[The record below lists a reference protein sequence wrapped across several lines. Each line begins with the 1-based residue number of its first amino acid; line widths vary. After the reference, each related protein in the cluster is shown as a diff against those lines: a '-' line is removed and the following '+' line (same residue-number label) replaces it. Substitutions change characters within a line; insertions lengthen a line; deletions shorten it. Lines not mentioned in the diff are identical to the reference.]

1 MSDDKYLWRIGSPP
15 PLLDRHSQ
23 TKHAIVEE
31 YVRRYVLT
39 LMSQAHIP
47 ELRLS
52 IIDGFSGGG
61 VYENEDGALTD
72 GSPLLMMR
80 AVREARALLNLE
92 RRIPRNI
99 NVEYSFVDILPDTTA
114 YLQYWLNAKRDGNA
128 IDLADYNQT
137 EVITNDF
144 LQSLPYL
151 VQKIQQRKMGERALF
166 VLDQYCYKDI
176 PLPEIA
182 NILSTLQGA
191 EVVMTFNVDN
201 LTTYLSDHAA
211 NRKSVENIG
220 LDKYIP
226 WTEINLLKATQQQEW
241 RRTLQRHVAHGIKC
255 ETGAKFMTLFFVKP
269 IGINSWGYWLI
280 HLSNKYRAHAVMK
293 TLHWEHAT
301 EFGHELEPGVFVL
314 GYNANK
320 DSDYTGQQTF
330 EFSGAASKDACIN
343 GVMEHFGQ
351 AIFQLNKPTLLS
363 DLFQSCVTNSTAAE
377 KHLMEAIRQLHTSKN
392 VIIVSK
398 NGTVR
403 HTNKT
408 YSLSDTI
415 EPSKQIILINS
426 ELCSNCTR
434 P

>member
-1 MSDDKYLWRIGSPP
+1 MSDDKYFWQVGSPP

-39 LMSQAHIP
+39 LMAPAHIP

-52 IIDGFSGGG
+52 IIDGFCGGG
-61 VYENEDGALTD
+61 CYQAEDGGLAD

-80 AVREARALLNLE
+80 AVREARMLLNQE
-92 RRIPRNI
+92 RRIPRNV
-99 NVEYSFVDILPDTTA
+99 NVEYSFVDILPDTTKH
-114 YLQYWLNAKRDGNA
+114 LQHWLDAKREENA
-128 IDLADYNQT
+128 IDLIDYSQT

-151 VQKIQQRKMGERALF
+151 VQKVQRRKMGEHALF
-166 VLDQYCYKDI
+166 MLDQYCYKDI
-176 PLPEIA
+176 PLSEIA
-182 NILSTLQGA
+182 CILRTLRGA

-220 LDKYIP
+220 LDACIS
-226 WTEINLLKATQQQEW
+226 WTDLKLLKATQQQEW
-241 RRTLQRHVAHGIKC
+241 RQTLQRHLAHGIKC

-269 IGINSWGYWLI
+269 HGLNSWGYWLI
-280 HLSNKYRAHAVMK
+280 HLSNEYRAHAVMK

-301 EFGHELEPGVFVL
+301 EFGHELEPGIFVL

-320 DSDYTGQQTF
+320 DDDYTGQQTF
-330 EFSGAASKDACIN
+330 EFSGVGSKDACIN
-343 GVMEHFGQ
+343 GVREHFGQ
-351 AIFQLNKPTLLS
+351 TIFKLDKPIRLA

-377 KHLMEAIRQLHTSKN
+377 NHLMEAARQLHASKN

-398 NGTVR
+398 DGSTVR
-403 HTNKT
+403 RTNKT
-408 YSLSDTI
+408 YSLNDVI
-415 EPSKQIILINS
+415 EPSKQIIMI
-426 ELCSNCTR
+426 
-434 P
+434 